1 MNGNRTGP
9 RGNRSRT
16 RNTPLTRAAVLTAAL
31 EIIDEQGVEELS
43 MRRLGEALGRDP
55 MAIYRHA
62 THKAAVL
69 DGVAEVGLATYDG
82 AEEFEHGLD
91 ILLTGFDSALS
102 PPRAHP

>member
-16 RNTPLTRAAVLTAAL
+16 RNTPLTRAAVL
-31 EIIDEQGVEELS
+31 
-43 MRRLGEALGRDP
+43 
-55 MAIYRHA
+55 
-62 THKAAVL
+62 
-69 DGVAEVGLATYDG
+69 DGVAEVELATYDG